1 MVLVGD
7 SRCTVRASLHGDYG
21 VDPDRSCQW
30 QQASLVE
37 PDLPVQEPA
46 YHADEA
52 RCVRGAALA
61 ALQALAEER
70 LVQGVPDDVDG
81 EHCRQEHGGDEDR
94 TLTLTRTRTR
104 TRTLTRT
111 LTRNLTLSL
120 PQS

>member
-1 MVLVGD
+1 MRLRR
-7 SRCTVRASLHGDYG
+7 SAPTRKTYSTEYG

-81 EHCRQEHGGDEDR
+81 EHCRQEHGGYEDLTR
-94 TLTLTRTRTR
+94 TLTLTL
-104 TRTLTRT
+104 TLTE
-111 LTRNLTLSL
+111 
-120 PQS
+120 P